1 MQDVI
6 QRLQSINIYK
16 EVDSNLSD
24 VILSTSFDTDDKF
37 GEVNELEHSWQN
49 ITIPEE
55 LVYFFSILFKLPQT
69 KLFNQY
75 DPNDESNDFKDREVI
90 KLKTLYQIMFYM
102 IHNGTRKTPL
112 HLMVTHNIYEKF
124 KSREV
129 IAALNRTGMCV
140 S

>member
-6 QRLQSINIYK
+6 RRLQSINIYK

-37 GEVNELEHSWQN
+37 GEVNELQNSWQN

-55 LVYFFSILFKLPQT
+55 LVYFFSALFKLPQT

-75 DPNDESNDFKDREVI
+75 DPNDESNDFKARKAT
-90 KLKTLYQIMFYM
+90 KLKALCQVMFYM

-112 HLMVTHNIYEKF
+112 HLMVSHNIYEKF

-129 IAALNRTGMCV
+129 IGALNRTGMCV